1 MDAALAAVAQQCL
14 AATHAGSLG
23 FAAIVGML
31 IEAGF
36 EGYAVDYRRGAQTFY
51 LPDGQWLD
59 FPLPDQAG
67 LAAAAFDAAAVEAQ
81 IRWAQ
86 SGDPAY
92 SYQAFSRHATAA
104 GCAVISFPSLAAV
117 WSITAARARCISSFF
132 RNDFS
137 LRRGRSIARGINA

>member
-104 GCAVISFPSLAAV
+104 GCAGYLVSFPG
-117 WSITAARARCISSFF
+117 
-132 RNDFS
+132 
-137 LRRGRSIARGINA
+137 RRVVYYGRTSEVHIELFPQ